1 MIAVKHPNA
10 NTLVYHCAN
19 ECFHAEFDVDWL
31 QVNGGEVWCLVSGV
45 WCFIFI
51 CLGWWCS
58 KVQAWA

>member
-45 WCFIFI
+45 SF
-51 CLGWWCS
+51 LY
-58 KVQAWA
+58 V